1 MLIENL
7 IKKVSKTK
15 VESKIEIAEQRYS
28 SLDKSL
34 KNETYQGGAKH
45 ISYNGQNAVQLCIT
59 STTEQKNWLL
69 MLAAHYDSLT
79 SFLVKYTQE
88 FEENMVTEAMKGTL
102 KPHYL

>member
-45 ISYNGQNAVQLCIT
+45 ISYNG
-59 STTEQKNWLL
+59 
-69 MLAAHYDSLT
+69 
-79 SFLVKYTQE
+79 
-88 FEENMVTEAMKGTL
+88 
-102 KPHYL
+102 